1 MDEEFLAKLYT
12 EAHCLEVTDLLVLL
26 ISGKLSRTTFAD
38 QKQNSSSPSVNSRQ
52 VVAPDREKQKETKET
67 NSEKENSTATS
78 SASIAGSSTR
88 TTSREKEKEKE
99 KEAHSKRESSRIQGK
114 AKKEKG

>member
-1 MDEEFLAKLYT
+1 MT
-12 EAHCLEVTDLLVLL
+12 NLLVLL
-26 ISGKLSRTTFAD
+26 VSGRFSQNIFAD

-67 NSEKENSTATS
+67 NSEKENSTGTS
-78 SASIAGSSTR
+78 SAAVAGSSTR
-88 TTSREKEKEKE
+88 TTSREKEKE

>member
-1 MDEEFLAKLYT
+1 MIN
-12 EAHCLEVTDLLVLL
+12 LLVLL
-26 ISGKLSRTTFAD
+26 VSGRFSRNTFAD

-52 VVAPDREKQKETKET
+52 VVAPEREKQKETKET
-67 NSEKENSTATS
+67 NSEKENSTGTS
-78 SASIAGSSTR
+78 SAAVAGSSTR
-88 TTSREKEKEKE
+88 TTSRE